1 MTVFLARVR
10 SLAALGVFA
19 AFTALCGEALAQQPA
34 PAAPAGAPAAPAA
47 SPTPNEAELGNL
59 VITGHKL
66 DKLPRIA
73 VLPSLSPDLE
83 DVIVRSV
90 VRHDIELT
98 GMFDVIK
105 DADAPQGMYSFDDP
119 VDIDAWKKLGAE
131 AIVKVAARA
140 RGKKVEVYGI
150 AYFLNVGKDPVYQKK
165 LTIDKADVRVTA
177 HRITDALLGALTG
190 RPGGFASQFTFAAR
204 WTKNRR
210 VFRMDADGHALTP
223 LTDPADTAIAPTWG
237 ADGVLFFPV
246 SRAYAPFSLE
256 SLLPG
261 SKPNAVKLPFTTSIH
276 SVAFNKDFTRMAVAV
291 AENARS
297 AIYVGNPD
305 GTDMKK
311 ASTTELATHPVF
323 SPSGKLAWIGGDA
336 KHGSQRVYVEGKA
349 ASPAGFPASA
359 PAFCDTEDGVR
370 LVYAVAVGNDR
381 QDLVMSGESGGG
393 MARLTQDQG
402 SNTYPACSPDGR
414 LLAFF
419 STRKQQPGLY
429 MMSLKRFSTQLVSSQ
444 TGESLRWAAL
454 PGESGK
460 PAK

>member
-1 MTVFLARVR
+1 MFRR
-10 SLAALGVFA
+10 SLALSTACVLAALSNA
-19 AFTALCGEALAQQPA
+19 AGAQQPA
-34 PAAPAGAPAAPAA
+34 PAPAPAAPAPA
-47 SPTPNEAELGNL
+47 APAPPNEAELGEL

-73 VLPSLSPDLE
+73 ILPSLSPDLE
-83 DVIVRSV
+83 DVMVRSV
-90 VRHDIELT
+90 VRHDIGLT

-105 DADAPQGMYSFDDP
+105 DSDAPPGMYSFDDP
-119 VDIDAWKKLGAE
+119 VDVEAWKKLGAE

-140 RGKKVEVYGI
+140 KGKKVEVYGI
-150 AYFLNVGKDPVYQKK
+150 AYFLNVGKEPVYQKK
-165 LTIDKADVRVTA
+165 LTIEKNEVRVTA

-223 LTDPADTAIAPTWG
+223 LSDPADTAIAPTWG
-237 ADGVLFFPV
+237 PDGVLFFPV
-246 SRAYAPFSLE
+246 SRAYSPYTLE

-261 SKPNAVKLPFTTSIH
+261 APKTTPVKLPFTTSIH
-276 SVAFNKDFTRMAVAV
+276 SVAFSKDFGRMAVAV
-291 AENARS
+291 AENAKS
-297 AIYVGNPD
+297 AIYVGKPD
-305 GTDMKK
+305 GSDMKK

-349 ASPAGFPASA
+349 ASPAGFPAAA
-359 PAFCDTEDGVR
+359 PTFCDTEDGVR
-370 LVYAVAVGNDR
+370 LVYSVAVGGDR
-381 QDLVMSGESGGG
+381 QDLVMSGETGGG
-393 MARLTQDQG
+393 MARLTQNQG
-402 SNTYPACSPDGR
+402 SNTYPACSSDGR

-419 STRKQQPGLY
+419 STRKAQPGLY

-444 TGESLRWAAL
+444 TGESLRWAPL

>member
-1 MTVFLARVR
+1 MIAFFVR
-10 SLAALGVFA
+10 FRALVVLGVFS
-19 AFTALCGEALAQQPA
+19 ALLGASDVRAEQPA
-34 PAAPAGAPAAPAA
+34 PAAAPAAPATA
-47 SPTPNEAELGNL
+47 PATPNEAELGNL
-59 VITGHKL
+59 VITGHSAE
-66 DKLPRIA
+66 KLPRIA

-98 GMFDVIK
+98 GMFDIIK
-105 DADAPQGMYSFDDP
+105 DADAPTGMYSFDDP

-131 AIVKVAARA
+131 AIVKVAART
-140 RGKKVEVYGI
+140 RGKKQVEVYGI

-165 LTIDKADVRVTA
+165 LTIEKGDVRVTA

-190 RPGGFASQFTFAAR
+190 RPGGFASQFTFSSR

-237 ADGVLFFPV
+237 PDGVLFYPV
-246 SRAYAPFSLE
+246 SRAYGPFSIE

-261 SKPNAVKLPFTTSIH
+261 SKPNPVKLPFSTSIH
-276 SVAFNKDFTRMAVAV
+276 SVAFNKDFSRMAVAV
-291 AENARS
+291 AENAKS
-297 AIYVGNPD
+297 AIYVGKPD
-305 GTDMKK
+305 GSDMKK

-359 PAFCDTEDGVR
+359 PTFCDTEDGIR

-402 SNTYPACSPDGR
+402 SNTYPACSSDGR

>member
-1 MTVFLARVR
+1 ML
-10 SLAALGVFA
+10 ALGVLASLAGSANPTF
-19 AFTALCGEALAQQPA
+19 AQQPA
-34 PAAPAGAPAAPAA
+34 PAAPVPAAPAPAPGAPAA
-47 SPTPNEAELGNL
+47 PNEAELGNL

-73 VLPSLSPDLE
+73 VLPSLAPDLE
-83 DVIVRSV
+83 DVMVRSV

-105 DADAPQGMYSFDDP
+105 DADAPPGMYSFDDA

-140 RGKKVEVYGI
+140 KNKKVEVFGI
-150 AYFLNVGKDPVYQKK
+150 AYFLNVGKEPVYQKK
-165 LTIDKADVRVTA
+165 LTIEKTDVRVTA

-190 RPGGFASQFTFAAR
+190 RPGGFASQFTFSAR

-210 VFRMDADGHALTP
+210 VFRMDADGHGLTP

-237 ADGVLFFPV
+237 PDGVLFFPV
-246 SRAYAPFSLE
+246 SRAYAPFALE

-261 SKPNAVKLPFTTSIH
+261 APKAAPVKLPFATSIH
-276 SVAFNKDFTRMAVAV
+276 SVAFNKDYTKMAIAV
-291 AENARS
+291 AENAKS
-297 AIYVGNPD
+297 AIYVGKPD
-305 GTDMKK
+305 GSEMKK

-323 SPSGKLAWIGGDA
+323 SPSGKLAWIGGDS
-336 KHGSQRVYVEGKA
+336 KRGSQRVFVEGKA
-349 ASPAGFPASA
+349 ASPSGFPAAA
-359 PAFCDTEDGVR
+359 PAFCDTEDGIR
-370 LVYAVAVGNDR
+370 LVYSVAVGNDR

-419 STRKQQPGLY
+419 STRKNQNGLY
-429 MMSLKRFSTQLVSSQ
+429 MMSLKRFSTQQVSAQ

>member
-1 MTVFLARVR
+1 MTTNRRILRCATLAVA
-10 SLAALGVFA
+10 AALASPV
-19 AFTALCGEALAQQPA
+19 LAQPA
-34 PAAPAGAPAAPAA
+34 PAAPPPAAPGAAPAPGAA
-47 SPTPNEAELGNL
+47 SAPNEAELGEL
-59 VITGHKL
+59 VITGHKF

-83 DVIVRSV
+83 DVMVRSV

-105 DADAPQGMYSFDDP
+105 DADAPPGMYSFDDP

-131 AIVKVAARA
+131 AIVKVAARVKN
-140 RGKKVEVYGI
+140 KKVEVFGI
-150 AYFLNVGKDPVYQKK
+150 AYFLNVGKEPVYQKK
-165 LTIDKADVRVTA
+165 LTIEKTEVRVTA

-190 RPGGFASQFTFAAR
+190 RPGGFASQFTFSAR

-210 VFRMDADGHALTP
+210 VFRMDADGHGLTP

-237 ADGVLFFPV
+237 PEGVVFYPV
-246 SRAYAPFSLE
+246 SRAYSPFSLE

-261 SKPNAVKLPFTTSIH
+261 VSKPTPVKLPVTTSIH
-276 SVAFNKDFTRMAVAV
+276 SVAFNKDFTKLAIAV
-291 AENARS
+291 AENAKS
-297 AIYVGNPD
+297 AIYVGKPD
-305 GTDMKK
+305 GSDMKK
-311 ASTTELATHPVF
+311 SSTTELATHPVF

-359 PAFCDTEDGVR
+359 PAFCDTEDGIR

-393 MARLTQDQG
+393 MSRLTQNQG

-419 STRKQQPGLY
+419 STRKNQPGLY
-429 MMSLKRFSTQLVSSQ
+429 MMSLKRFTTQQVSAQ